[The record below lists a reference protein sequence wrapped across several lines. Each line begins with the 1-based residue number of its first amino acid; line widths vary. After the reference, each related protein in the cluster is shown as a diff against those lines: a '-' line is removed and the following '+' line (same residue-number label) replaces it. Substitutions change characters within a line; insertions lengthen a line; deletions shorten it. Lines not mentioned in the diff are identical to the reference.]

1 MQLLGLVPLLVDLF
15 PPKYLILIRK
25 HKLGASLN
33 DEVINCGA
41 KPKLLFLCV
50 SVCKG
55 AKADVVFL
63 IDGSWSIGEDSFH
76 KVRQFVFSII
86 GAFDVIGPS
95 GMQVWT
101 NFLGNSL
108 ALQRERRI

>member
-1 MQLLGLVPLLVDLF
+1 MVVPLLVDLS

-41 KPKLLFLCV
+41 RPKFFFLCV
-50 SVCKG
+50 CVAVCKG

-76 KVRQFVFSII
+76 KVRQFVFSIM

-95 GMQVWT
+95 GMQVWKQ
-101 NFLGNSL
+101 FSL
-108 ALQRERRI
+108 TKTLARRI